1 MKKSKRKTI
10 KYLKSTD
17 EIPEFKSEEEEA
29 EFWDTHSAAKI
40 VDQLEEVDLEI
51 AEPLKKKIE
60 EQRRKELISLRLY
73 PEQIEK
79 TKEIAIQK
87 GIGYLTLMRNWIQE
101 GIERELS
108 KKEDIKRISDLEKQ
122 ISLLNNLLISESE
135 LTEKLQRSFYF
146 KSYYFQQLKSWR
158 EPLSM
163 PEKLLPVTPSFQ
175 NPMMLIMT
183 RRGKTKIGIP
193 SMLRRSWQN
202 YEKYHWL
209 KRLTG

>member
-79 TKEIAIQK
+79 TKAIAIQK
-87 GIGYLTLMRNWIQE
+87 SIGHLTLMRNWIQE

-193 SMLRRSWQN
+193 SMLRRS
-202 YEKYHWL
+202 
-209 KRLTG
+209 

>member
-101 GIERELS
+101 GIERELG

-122 ISLLNNLLISESE
+122 ISLLNNLLISQSE
-135 LTEKLQRSFYF
+135 LTEKIQRSFSHE
-146 KSYYFQQLKSWR
+146 SYYFQQLKSRR

-193 SMLRRSWQN
+193 SMLRRS
-202 YEKYHWL
+202 
-209 KRLTG
+209 